1 MTNTTTFPGYGYF
14 LEQVHTH
21 PRLHH
26 APTLC
31 PLIQPLSDSILPPC
45 PRATHHGP
53 RIGTHRKKQT
63 GFCLRCTVATMGSV
77 CGSSRALLVLPSTP
91 PLTPPCPF
99 ARRLRRVT
107 SRGHRA
113 LGMCAVCQ
121 CIFDCPRVMFLEV
134 LLWRAK
140 PAARGAWVH
149 LVLFTTSL
157 CLI

>member
-1 MTNTTTFPGYGYF
+1 MCRVMRDLCRAKFIICVCYPHTAQRNDLLFAVTNTTTFPGYGYF
-14 LEQVHTH
+14 LEQVHAH

-26 APTLC
+26 AHTLC
-31 PLIQPLSDSILPPC
+31 PLIQTPSHPILPPC

-63 GFCLRCTVATMGSV
+63 GFCLRCTVATTGSV
-77 CGSSRALLVLPSTP
+77 CGSSRALLVLLSTP

-107 SRGHRA
+107 SRGHQA

-121 CIFDCPRVMFLEV
+121 CIF
-134 LLWRAK
+134 
-140 PAARGAWVH
+140 
-149 LVLFTTSL
+149 
-157 CLI
+157 